1 MTVVPRILLFDS
13 GVGALSL
20 LAELRAALPAARFI
34 YASDNAAYPYGTR
47 SETDVTERV
56 ATVLEALHAQF
67 TPDLIVVGCNTA
79 STVALPRLRTR
90 LTMPVVGVVPAIK
103 PAAALTRT
111 GCLALL
117 ATPGTVCRS
126 YTQQLIDEFAG
137 GCEVVRLGSSEL
149 VALAECK
156 LRGAVIETGEI
167 ARILAPLHAPP
178 RGTRIDTIVLGCT
191 HFPLLADELRIAFGR
206 PVHWIDSAAAI
217 ARRAA
222 SLLADDH
229 HHSNAGQTGERG
241 TDLAVFTKQPEPGLL
256 PALTRY
262 GFKRVEIIP
271 CEPAR
276 LVTSETSDTGQQTR
290 PA

>member
-20 LAELRAALPAARFI
+20 LAELRAALPAAQFI

-47 SETDVTERV
+47 SETVVTERV

-67 TPDLIVVGCNTA
+67 APDLIVVGCNTA

-111 GCLALL
+111 GCMALL
-117 ATPGTVCRS
+117 ATPATVCRS

-149 VALAECK
+149 VELAECK
-156 LRGAVIETGEI
+156 LRGAVIEPGQI
-167 ARILAPLHAPP
+167 ARILAPLHTPP

-206 PVHWIDSAAAI
+206 PVHWVDSAAAI

-222 SLLADDH
+222 SLLTGD
-229 HHSNAGQTGERG
+229 HHSNAGHTGDRR

-256 PALTRY
+256 PALARY
-262 GFKRVEIIP
+262 GFQRMEIIP

-276 LVTSETSDTGQQTR
+276 LVTSETSDTGQRTR